1 MLQIGARLWQLP
13 GQFQARAIEHAA
25 ALPDFSEQ
33 AISIGIEH
41 HLHLGIGLTQGS
53 SQQALGEN
61 QGIIG
66 LIKQHRAAKDALV
79 LRGIGGCRMLKAH
92 LGRRNIQPGNPM
104 AKGHPAGHGFLAQLT
119 FLLGQQGLP
128 AMCHLW
134 LQPFTWRLVGQ
145 INLSQITHQRG
156 VTRLAMQGIREGRAA
171 HDQIPKHPVVTRPH
185 RFAQVQAQ
193 LLVAG
198 QLHTMAEQLQ
208 VSAGSHALIAL
219 GQDLR
224 AELHA
229 LKQRVRIEPLTGE
242 VVEQPLQV
250 GD

>member
-1 MLQIGARLWQLP
+1 MRHLRLLPFAR
-13 GQFQARAIEHAA
+13 
-25 ALPDFSEQ
+25 
-33 AISIGIEH
+33 
-41 HLHLGIGLTQGS
+41 
-53 SQQALGEN
+53 
-61 QGIIG
+61 
-66 LIKQHRAAKDALV
+66 
-79 LRGIGGCRMLKAH
+79 
-92 LGRRNIQPGNPM
+92 
-104 AKGHPAGHGFLAQLT
+104 
-119 FLLGQQGLP
+119 
-128 AMCHLW
+128 
-134 LQPFTWRLVGQ
+134 RLVSQ
-145 INLSQITHQRG
+145 INRPQVPHQRRIA
-156 VTRLAMQGIREGRAA
+156 RLAMQGIRKGRAA

-208 VSAGSHALIAL
+208 ISAGSHALIAL
-219 GQDLR
+219 GQNLR